1 MGSRRMKWAMA
12 GMIVVF
18 MVVFAVI
25 AIVNLDT
32 VKQKLGLSEREPVQE
47 EMTAQEEEVETEDGQ
62 IGGDLSAFLMDET
75 FFDPEVKFKSIESY
89 SGRSVSLMMSSV
101 AKDLR
106 IMVVDSVGRLVT
118 GADFTVTIQD
128 VGEYTD
134 NDKDG
139 VIYVDGLRSGEYS
152 VFLNEKDG
160 FRVPNTITTIQVRQ
174 DIEYRVLDIY
184 CPESTLKIGYML
196 QRDHLFEWR
205 TVYQNVIL
213 GLELTHSLTKENTDY
228 ILKLLKDY
236 GLIGFKDKKPSELS
250 GGMRQ
255 RAALI
260 RTMAVHP
267 DLLLLDEPFSALDF
281 QTRLSVSADIANIIR
296 ETGKTAL
303 LITHDLSE
311 AITLAD
317 RVIVLS
323 RRPAGVKREM
333 EIRYEIGREDPLAVR
348 GTAAYQEYF
357 NQLWEVLTD
366 DKTIA

>member
-1 MGSRRMKWAMA
+1 MQPILSLRDVSYSYHNLKGETPALSHINLQIPEGSFVAVVGPSGCGKSTLLSIIA
-12 GMIVVF
+12 GLLAPEEGEI
-18 MVVFAVI
+18 
-25 AIVNLDT
+25 LYR
-32 VKQKLGLSEREPVQE
+32 GLS
-47 EMTAQEEEVETEDGQ
+47 
-62 IGGDLSAFLMDET
+62 
-75 FFDPEVKFKSIESY
+75 
-89 SGRSVSLMMSSV
+89 
-101 AKDLR
+101 AKDYCADSALR
-106 IMVVDSVGRLVT
+106 
-118 GADFTVTIQD
+118 
-128 VGEYTD
+128 
-134 NDKDG
+134 
-139 VIYVDGLRSGEYS
+139 
-152 VFLNEKDG
+152 
-160 FRVPNTITTIQVRQ
+160 
-174 DIEYRVLDIY
+174 
-184 CPESTLKIGYML
+184 IGYML

-228 ILKLLKDY
+228 ILKLLEDY
-236 GLIGFKDKKPSELS
+236 GLYGFKDKKPSELS

-281 QTRLSVSADIANIIR
+281 QTRLSVSADIAGIIR
-296 ETGKTAL
+296 QTKKTAL

-317 RVIVLS
+317 RVVVLS

-333 EIRYEIGREDPLAVR
+333 AIHYEIGREDPLAVR

-366 DKTIA
+366 GKTSA

>member
-1 MGSRRMKWAMA
+1 MQPILTLRDVSYSYHNLKGETPALLHISLQISEGSFVAVVGPSGCGKSTLLSIIA
-12 GMIVVF
+12 GLLAPEEGEV
-18 MVVFAVI
+18 
-25 AIVNLDT
+25 LYR
-32 VKQKLGLSEREPVQE
+32 GLSSKDYCAD
-47 EMTAQEEEVETEDGQ
+47 TA
-62 IGGDLSAFLMDET
+62 
-75 FFDPEVKFKSIESY
+75 
-89 SGRSVSLMMSSV
+89 
-101 AKDLR
+101 
-106 IMVVDSVGRLVT
+106 
-118 GADFTVTIQD
+118 
-128 VGEYTD
+128 
-134 NDKDG
+134 
-139 VIYVDGLRSGEYS
+139 
-152 VFLNEKDG
+152 
-160 FRVPNTITTIQVRQ
+160 
-174 DIEYRVLDIY
+174 
-184 CPESTLKIGYML
+184 LKIGYML

-205 TVYQNVIL
+205 TVYRNVIL

-228 ILKLLKDY
+228 VLKLLEDY
-236 GLIGFKDKKPSELS
+236 GLYGFKDKKPSELS

-296 ETGKTAL
+296 QTGKTAL

-333 EIRYEIGREDPLAVR
+333 EIHYEISREDPLAVR
-348 GTAAYQEYF
+348 GTAAYQAYF

-366 DKTIA
+366 DKTTA